1 MKGSRTIRQYRLI
14 DLGLFAVILAA
25 FESLVVTAGVRWF
38 PQEAYMV
45 SVTAAVT
52 AIVMMRWGPWAA
64 VHAVLGGAVTC
75 LASGRAG
82 EIFLAI
88 YCVGN
93 LGALI
98 ALILRR
104 RMGPEAIRQSAAKT
118 LLFGAAALLGMQA
131 GRAIVCL
138 VLTGRTDAW
147 TMFFMPEAV
156 TMLFTLALLWVARR
170 ADGLFEDQEHYM
182 KRLQHQLA
190 REEAEEERGFQ

>member
-1 MKGSRTIRQYRLI
+1 MKGRRTIQQYRLI
-14 DLGLFAVILAA
+14 DLILFAVILAL
-25 FESLVVTAGVRWF
+25 FESLVVTAAVRWF

-64 VHAVLGGAVTC
+64 VHAVLGGMVTC
-75 LASGRAG
+75 LASGKAEG
-82 EIFLAI
+82 IFLAI

-93 LGALI
+93 LGGLA

-104 RMGPEAIRQSAAKT
+104 KLGPEAIRQSTAKT
-118 LLFGAAALLGMQA
+118 LLFGAAVLLGMQI
-131 GRAIVCL
+131 GRAAVCL
-138 VLTGRTDAW
+138 ILTGRTDAW

-156 TMLFTLALLWVARR
+156 TMLFTLVLLWVARR

-190 REEAEEERGFQ
+190 REETEEERGFQ